1 MAGYKSYG
9 NVKHCN
15 YKHME
20 VIMYYE
26 ELKRWNQR
34 WNLQKFAEGGDGD
47 GDANGGDGGNSGD
60 DSAGGDDDKKYS
72 DADVNKILNK
82 KFAEWEK
89 KQAKKIS
96 EAEKLANM
104 TAEEQL
110 KALQSELETM
120 KKDKTRS
127 ELASAARG
135 ILAESDIQFP
145 DNLIANLIGEDAETT
160 KENVAAFSTVFKAAV
175 QEGVKE
181 ALKGKTPPS
190 GGSSTL
196 TKEEIMNVKNLKERQ
211 KLIKENIHLFK
222 E

>member
-1 MAGYKSYG
+1 
-9 NVKHCN
+9 
-15 YKHME
+15 
-20 VIMYYE
+20 MYYE

-47 GDANGGDGGNSGD
+47 GDGDANGGDGGNSGD
-60 DSAGGDDDKKYS
+60 DSAGGDDNGKKYT

-104 TAEEQL
+104 TAEERL
-110 KALQSELETM
+110 KTLQSELETM

-135 ILAESDIQFP
+135 ILAESDIQVP

-160 KENVAAFSTVFKAAV
+160 KENVAAFSKVFKAAV

-211 KLIKENIHLFK
+211 KLIKENMHLFK

>member
-1 MAGYKSYG
+1 
-9 NVKHCN
+9 
-15 YKHME
+15 
-20 VIMYYE
+20 MYYE
-26 ELKRWNQR
+26 ELIRWNQR
-34 WNLQKFAEGGDGD
+34 WNLQQFAEDGD
-47 GDANGGDGGNSGD
+47 DGGNPSGGDGGNPGD
-60 DSAGGDDDKKYS
+60 DPAGDDVKKDSDK
-72 DADVNKILNK
+72 DVNKILNK

-110 KALQSELETM
+110 KALQSELESM

-127 ELASAARG
+127 ALASAARG
-135 ILAESDIQFP
+135 ILSESDIQVP
-145 DNLIANLIGEDAETT
+145 DNLIANLIGEDAEAT
-160 KENVAAFSTVFKAAV
+160 KENVEAFSKAFKTAV

-196 TKEEIMNVKNLKERQ
+196 TKEEIMKVKNLKERQ
-211 KLIKENIHLFK
+211 KLIKENMHLFK

>member
-1 MAGYKSYG
+1 
-9 NVKHCN
+9 
-15 YKHME
+15 
-20 VIMYYE
+20 MYYE

-34 WNLQKFAEGGDGD
+34 WNLQKFAEGGDD
-47 GDANGGDGGNSGD
+47 GGDPSGGDEGNPGD
-60 DSAGGDDDKKYS
+60 DPAGDDGKKYS
-72 DADVNKILNK
+72 DEDVNKILNK

-96 EAEKLANM
+96 EAKKLANM

-110 KALQSELETM
+110 KALQSELDSM

-135 ILAESDIQFP
+135 ILAESDIQVP

-160 KENVAAFSTVFKAAV
+160 KENVAAFSKVFKAAV

-196 TKEEIMNVKNLKERQ
+196 TKEEIMKVKNLKERQ
-211 KLIKENIHLFK
+211 KLIKENMHLFK

>member
-1 MAGYKSYG
+1 
-9 NVKHCN
+9 
-15 YKHME
+15 
-20 VIMYYE
+20 MYYE

-34 WNLQKFAEGGDGD
+34 WNLQKFAEGGDD
-47 GDANGGDGGNSGD
+47 GGDPS
-60 DSAGGDDDKKYS
+60 GGDDGNPGDDLAGDDGKKYS
-72 DADVNKILNK
+72 DEDVNKILNK

-110 KALQSELETM
+110 KALQSELDSM

-135 ILAESDIQFP
+135 ILAESDIQVP

-160 KENVAAFSTVFKAAV
+160 KENVAAFSKVFKAAV

>member
-1 MAGYKSYG
+1 
-9 NVKHCN
+9 
-15 YKHME
+15 
-20 VIMYYE
+20 MYYE

-34 WNLQKFAEGGDGD
+34 WNLQKFAEGGDD
-47 GDANGGDGGNSGD
+47 GGDPS
-60 DSAGGDDDKKYS
+60 GGDDGNPGDDPAGDDGKKYS
-72 DADVNKILNK
+72 DEDVNKILNK

-96 EAEKLANM
+96 EAKKLANM

-110 KALQSELETM
+110 KALQSELDSM

-135 ILAESDIQFP
+135 ILTESDIQVP
-145 DNLIANLIGEDAETT
+145 YNLIANLIGEDAETT
-160 KENVAAFSTVFKAAV
+160 KENVAAFSKVFKAAV

-196 TKEEIMNVKNLKERQ
+196 TKEEIMKVKNLKERQ
-211 KLIKENIHLFK
+211 KLIKENMHLFK

>member
-1 MAGYKSYG
+1 
-9 NVKHCN
+9 
-15 YKHME
+15 
-20 VIMYYE
+20 MYYE

-34 WNLQKFAEGGDGD
+34 WNLQKFAEGGDD
-47 GDANGGDGGNSGD
+47 GGDPS
-60 DSAGGDDDKKYS
+60 GGDDGNPGDDPAGDDGKKYS
-72 DADVNKILNK
+72 DEDVNKILNK

-96 EAEKLANM
+96 EAKKLANM

-110 KALQSELETM
+110 KALQSELDSM

-135 ILAESDIQFP
+135 ILTESDIQVP
-145 DNLIANLIGEDAETT
+145 DNLIANLIGKDAETT
-160 KENVAAFSTVFKAAV
+160 KENVAAFSKVFKAAV

-196 TKEEIMNVKNLKERQ
+196 TKEEIMKVKNLKERQ
-211 KLIKENIHLFK
+211 KLIKENMNLFK

>member
-1 MAGYKSYG
+1 
-9 NVKHCN
+9 
-15 YKHME
+15 
-20 VIMYYE
+20 MYYE

-34 WNLQKFAEGGDGD
+34 WNLQKFAEGGDGE

-60 DSAGGDDDKKYS
+60 DSAGDNDKKYS
-72 DADVNKILNK
+72 DADINKILNK

-110 KALQSELETM
+110 KSLQSELESM

-135 ILAESDIQFP
+135 ILSESDIQVP
-145 DNLIANLIGEDAETT
+145 DNLIVNLIGEDAETT
-160 KENVAAFSTVFKAAV
+160 KENAEAFSKAFKAAV

-196 TKEEIMNVKNLKERQ
+196 TKEEIMKVKNLKERQ
-211 KLIKENIHLFK
+211 TLINDNMHSFK

>member
-1 MAGYKSYG
+1 
-9 NVKHCN
+9 
-15 YKHME
+15 
-20 VIMYYE
+20 MYYE

-34 WNLQKFAEGGDGD
+34 WNLQKFAEGGDD
-47 GDANGGDGGNSGD
+47 GGDPS
-60 DSAGGDDDKKYS
+60 GGDDGNPGDDPAGDDGKKYS
-72 DADVNKILNK
+72 DEDVNKILNK

-96 EAEKLANM
+96 EAKKLANM

-110 KALQSELETM
+110 KALQSELDSM

-135 ILAESDIQFP
+135 ILAESDIQVP

-160 KENVAAFSTVFKAAV
+160 KENVAAFSKVFKAAV

>member
-1 MAGYKSYG
+1 
-9 NVKHCN
+9 
-15 YKHME
+15 
-20 VIMYYE
+20 MYYE

-34 WNLQKFAEGGDGD
+34 WNLQKFAEGGDGE
-47 GDANGGDGGNSGD
+47 GDPSGGDGGNSGD

-110 KALQSELETM
+110 KELQKELDSM

-135 ILAESDIQFP
+135 ILSESDIQVP

-160 KENVAAFSTVFKAAV
+160 KENVAAFSKVFKAAV
-175 QEGVKE
+175 QEG
-181 ALKGKTPPS
+181 
-190 GGSSTL
+190 
-196 TKEEIMNVKNLKERQ
+196 
-211 KLIKENIHLFK
+211 
-222 E
+222 

>member
-1 MAGYKSYG
+1 
-9 NVKHCN
+9 
-15 YKHME
+15 
-20 VIMYYE
+20 MYYE

-34 WNLQKFAEGGDGD
+34 WNLQKFAEGGDGE

-60 DSAGGDDDKKYS
+60 DSAGDNDKKYS

-110 KALQSELETM
+110 KSLQSELESM

-135 ILAESDIQFP
+135 ILSESDIQIS

-160 KENVAAFSTVFKAAV
+160 KENVEAFSKAFKAAV

-196 TKEEIMNVKNLKERQ
+196 TKEEIMKVKNLKERQ
-211 KLIKENIHLFK
+211 KLIKENMHLFK

>member
-1 MAGYKSYG
+1 
-9 NVKHCN
+9 
-15 YKHME
+15 
-20 VIMYYE
+20 MYYE
-26 ELKRWNQR
+26 ELIRWNQR
-34 WNLQKFAEGGDGD
+34 WNLQQFAEDGDDGGDPS
-47 GDANGGDGGNSGD
+47 GGDGGNPGDDPAGD
-60 DSAGGDDDKKYS
+60 DSKKYS
-72 DADVNKILNK
+72 DEDVNKILNK

-110 KALQSELETM
+110 KELQSELESM

-127 ELASAARG
+127 ELASAARS
-135 ILAESDIQFP
+135 ILSESDIQVP
-145 DNLIANLIGEDAETT
+145 DNLIANLIGEDAEAT
-160 KENVAAFSTVFKAAV
+160 KENVAAFSKVFKAAV

-196 TKEEIMNVKNLKERQ
+196 TKEEIMKVKNLKERQ

>member
-1 MAGYKSYG
+1 
-9 NVKHCN
+9 
-15 YKHME
+15 
-20 VIMYYE
+20 MYYE

-34 WNLQKFAEGGDGD
+34 WNLQKFAEGGDDGGD
-47 GDANGGDGGNSGD
+47 PSGGDGGNPGD
-60 DSAGGDDDKKYS
+60 DPAGDDGKKYS
-72 DADVNKILNK
+72 DEDVNKILNK

-110 KALQSELETM
+110 KELQKELESM

-135 ILAESDIQFP
+135 ILSESDIQIP
-145 DNLIANLIGEDAETT
+145 DNLIANLIGEDAEAT
-160 KENVAAFSTVFKAAV
+160 KENVAAFSKAIKAAV

-196 TKEEIMNVKNLKERQ
+196 TKEEIMKVKNLKERQ
-211 KLIKENIHLFK
+211 KLIKENMNLFK

>member
-1 MAGYKSYG
+1 
-9 NVKHCN
+9 
-15 YKHME
+15 
-20 VIMYYE
+20 MYYE

-34 WNLQKFAEGGDGD
+34 WNLQKFAEGGDGE
-47 GDANGGDGGNSGD
+47 GDPSGGDGGNSGD
-60 DSAGGDDDKKYS
+60 DSAGGDDVKKYS

-110 KALQSELETM
+110 KELQKELDSM

-135 ILAESDIQFP
+135 ILSESDIQVP

-160 KENVAAFSTVFKAAV
+160 RKLLRARRHHR
-175 QEGVKE
+175 E
-181 ALKGKTPPS
+181 AQARSRRRKS
-190 GGSSTL
+190 
-196 TKEEIMNVKNLKERQ
+196 
-211 KLIKENIHLFK
+211 
-222 E
+222 

>member
-1 MAGYKSYG
+1 
-9 NVKHCN
+9 
-15 YKHME
+15 
-20 VIMYYE
+20 MYYE

-34 WNLQKFAEGGDGD
+34 WNLQKFAEGGEGD
-47 GDANGGDGGNSGD
+47 PSGGDGGNSRD

-110 KALQSELETM
+110 KKLQSELESM

-135 ILAESDIQFP
+135 ILAESDIQVP

-160 KENVAAFSTVFKAAV
+160 KENVEAFSKVFKAAV
-175 QEGVKE
+175 QEGVKA

-196 TKEEIMNVKNLKERQ
+196 TKEEIMKVKNLKERQ
-211 KLIKENIHLFK
+211 KLIKENMHLFK

>member
-1 MAGYKSYG
+1 
-9 NVKHCN
+9 
-15 YKHME
+15 
-20 VIMYYE
+20 MYYE

-34 WNLQKFAEGGDGD
+34 WNLQKFAEGGDGE
-47 GDANGGDGGNSGD
+47 GDTNGGDGGNSGD
-60 DSAGGDDDKKYS
+60 DSAGGDGGKKYS
-72 DADVNKILNK
+72 DEDVNKILNK

-110 KALQSELETM
+110 KTLQSELETM

-135 ILAESDIQFP
+135 ILAESDIQVP
-145 DNLIANLIGEDAETT
+145 DNLIANLIGEDAEAT
-160 KENVAAFSTVFKAAV
+160 KENVEAFSKAFKAAV
-175 QEGVKE
+175 QEGVKT

-211 KLIKENIHLFK
+211 KLIKENMHLFK

>member
-1 MAGYKSYG
+1 
-9 NVKHCN
+9 
-15 YKHME
+15 
-20 VIMYYE
+20 MYYE

-34 WNLQKFAEGGDGD
+34 WNLQKFAEDGDGE

-60 DSAGGDDDKKYS
+60 DSAVGDDDKKYS

-110 KALQSELETM
+110 KALQSELDSM

-135 ILAESDIQFP
+135 ILSESDIQVP
-145 DNLIANLIGEDAETT
+145 DNLIANLIGEDAEAT
-160 KENVAAFSTVFKAAV
+160 KENVEAFSKAFKAAV

-196 TKEEIMNVKNLKERQ
+196 TKEEIMKVKNLKERQ
-211 KLIKENIHLFK
+211 KLIKENMHLFK

>member
-1 MAGYKSYG
+1 
-9 NVKHCN
+9 
-15 YKHME
+15 
-20 VIMYYE
+20 MYYE
-26 ELKRWNQR
+26 ELKRWKQR
-34 WNLQKFAEGGDGD
+34 WNLQKFAEGGDDGE

-60 DSAGGDDDKKYS
+60 DPAGDDGKKYS
-72 DADVNKILNK
+72 DEDVDKILNK

-96 EAEKLANM
+96 EAKKLANM
-104 TAEEQL
+104 TAEERL
-110 KALQSELETM
+110 KALQMELESM

-135 ILAESDIQFP
+135 ILSESDIQVP

-160 KENVAAFSTVFKAAV
+160 KENVAAFSKVFKAAV

-211 KLIKENIHLFK
+211 KLIRENIHLFK

>member
-1 MAGYKSYG
+1 
-9 NVKHCN
+9 
-15 YKHME
+15 
-20 VIMYYE
+20 MYYE

-110 KALQSELETM
+110 KELQKELDSM

-135 ILAESDIQFP
+135 ILSESDIQVS

-160 KENVAAFSTVFKAAV
+160 KENVAAFSKAAV

-190 GGSSTL
+190 GGSSAL
-196 TKEEIMNVKNLKERQ
+196 TKEEIMKVKNLKERQ
-211 KLIKENIHLFK
+211 KLIKENMNLFK

>member
-1 MAGYKSYG
+1 
-9 NVKHCN
+9 
-15 YKHME
+15 
-20 VIMYYE
+20 MYYE

-47 GDANGGDGGNSGD
+47 GEGDANGGDGGNSGD
-60 DSAGGDDDKKYS
+60 GSAGGDDDKKYS

-110 KALQSELETM
+110 KRLQSELESM

-135 ILAESDIQFP
+135 ILSESDIQVP
-145 DNLIANLIGEDAETT
+145 DNLIANLIGEDAEAT
-160 KENVAAFSTVFKAAV
+160 KENVEAFSKAFKAAV

-196 TKEEIMNVKNLKERQ
+196 TKEEIMKVKNLKERQ
-211 KLIKENIHLFK
+211 KLIKENMHLFK

>member
-1 MAGYKSYG
+1 
-9 NVKHCN
+9 
-15 YKHME
+15 
-20 VIMYYE
+20 MYYE

-60 DSAGGDDDKKYS
+60 DPAGDDGKKYS
-72 DADVNKILNK
+72 DEDVNKILNK

-110 KALQSELETM
+110 KALQSELDSM

-135 ILAESDIQFP
+135 ILAESDIQVP

-160 KENVAAFSTVFKAAV
+160 KENVAAFSKVFKAAV

>member
-1 MAGYKSYG
+1 
-9 NVKHCN
+9 
-15 YKHME
+15 
-20 VIMYYE
+20 MYYE

-34 WNLQKFAEGGDGD
+34 WNLQKFAEGGDGE
-47 GDANGGDGGNSGD
+47 GDTNGGDGGNSGD
-60 DSAGGDDDKKYS
+60 DSAGGDGGKKYS
-72 DADVNKILNK
+72 DEDVNKILNK

-110 KALQSELETM
+110 KTLQSELETM

-135 ILAESDIQFP
+135 ILAESDIQVP
-145 DNLIANLIGEDAETT
+145 DNLIANLIGEDAEAT
-160 KENVAAFSTVFKAAV
+160 KENVEAFSKAFKAAV
-175 QEGVKE
+175 QEGVKA

-211 KLIKENIHLFK
+211 KLIKENMHLFK

>member
-1 MAGYKSYG
+1 
-9 NVKHCN
+9 
-15 YKHME
+15 
-20 VIMYYE
+20 MYYE

-34 WNLQKFAEGGDGD
+34 WNLQKFAEGGDGE
-47 GDANGGDGGNSGD
+47 GDATGGDGGNSGD
-60 DSAGGDDDKKYS
+60 DSAGGDSDKKYT
-72 DADVNKILNK
+72 DEDVNKILNK

-110 KALQSELETM
+110 KALQSELDSM

-135 ILAESDIQFP
+135 ILSESDIQVP

-160 KENVAAFSTVFKAAV
+160 KENVAAFSKAFKAAV
-175 QEGVKE
+175 QEGVKA

-196 TKEEIMNVKNLKERQ
+196 TKEEIMKVKNLKERQ
-211 KLIKENIHLFK
+211 KLIKENMNLFK

>member
-1 MAGYKSYG
+1 
-9 NVKHCN
+9 
-15 YKHME
+15 
-20 VIMYYE
+20 MYYE

-34 WNLQKFAEGGDGD
+34 WNLQKFAEGGDD
-47 GDANGGDGGNSGD
+47 GGDPS
-60 DSAGGDDDKKYS
+60 GGDDGNPGDDPAGDDGKKYS
-72 DADVNKILNK
+72 DEDVNKILNK

-96 EAEKLANM
+96 EAKKLANM

-110 KALQSELETM
+110 KALQSELDSM

-135 ILAESDIQFP
+135 ILTESDIQVP

-160 KENVAAFSTVFKAAV
+160 KENVAAFSKVFKAAV

-196 TKEEIMNVKNLKERQ
+196 TKEEIMKVKNLKERQ
-211 KLIKENIHLFK
+211 KLIKENMHLFK

>member
-1 MAGYKSYG
+1 
-9 NVKHCN
+9 
-15 YKHME
+15 
-20 VIMYYE
+20 MYYE

-34 WNLQKFAEGGDGD
+34 WNLQKFAEGGDD
-47 GDANGGDGGNSGD
+47 GGDPS
-60 DSAGGDDDKKYS
+60 GGDDGNPGDDPVGDDGKKYS
-72 DADVNKILNK
+72 DEDVNKILNK

-96 EAEKLANM
+96 EAKKLANM

-110 KALQSELETM
+110 KALQSELDSM

-135 ILAESDIQFP
+135 ILAESDIQVP

-160 KENVAAFSTVFKAAV
+160 KENVAAFSKVFKAAV

>member
-1 MAGYKSYG
+1 
-9 NVKHCN
+9 
-15 YKHME
+15 
-20 VIMYYE
+20 MYYE

-110 KALQSELETM
+110 KALQSELDSM

-135 ILAESDIQFP
+135 ILAESDIQVP

-160 KENVAAFSTVFKAAV
+160 KENVEAFSKVFKAAV
-175 QEGVKE
+175 QEGVKA

-196 TKEEIMNVKNLKERQ
+196 TKEEIMKVKNLKERQ
-211 KLIKENIHLFK
+211 KLIKENMHLFK

>member
-1 MAGYKSYG
+1 
-9 NVKHCN
+9 
-15 YKHME
+15 
-20 VIMYYE
+20 MYYE

-34 WNLQKFAEGGDGD
+34 WNLQKFAEGGEGD
-47 GDANGGDGGNSGD
+47 PSGGDGGNSRD

-110 KALQSELETM
+110 KKLQSELESM

-135 ILAESDIQFP
+135 ILAESDIQVP

-160 KENVAAFSTVFKAAV
+160 KENVAAFSKVFKAAV
-175 QEGVKE
+175 QEGVKA

-196 TKEEIMNVKNLKERQ
+196 TKEEIMKVKNLKERQ
-211 KLIKENIHLFK
+211 KLIKENMHLFK

>member
-1 MAGYKSYG
+1 
-9 NVKHCN
+9 
-15 YKHME
+15 
-20 VIMYYE
+20 MYYE

-34 WNLQKFAEGGDGD
+34 WNLQKFAEGGDD
-47 GDANGGDGGNSGD
+47 GGDPS
-60 DSAGGDDDKKYS
+60 GGDDDNPGDDPAGDDGKKYS
-72 DADVNKILNK
+72 DEDVNKILNK

-96 EAEKLANM
+96 EAKKLANM

-110 KALQSELETM
+110 KALQSELDSM

-135 ILAESDIQFP
+135 ILTESDIQVP

-160 KENVAAFSTVFKAAV
+160 KENVAAFSKVFKAAV

-196 TKEEIMNVKNLKERQ
+196 TKEEIMKVKNLKERQ
-211 KLIKENIHLFK
+211 KLIKENMHLFK

>member
-1 MAGYKSYG
+1 
-9 NVKHCN
+9 
-15 YKHME
+15 
-20 VIMYYE
+20 MYYE

-34 WNLQKFAEGGDGD
+34 WNLQKFAEGGDGE

-60 DSAGGDDDKKYS
+60 DSAGDNDKKYS
-72 DADVNKILNK
+72 EADVNKILNK

-110 KALQSELETM
+110 KSLQSELESM

-135 ILAESDIQFP
+135 ILSESDIQVP
-145 DNLIANLIGEDAETT
+145 DNLIVNLIGEDAETT
-160 KENVAAFSTVFKAAV
+160 KENVEAFSKAFKAAV

-196 TKEEIMNVKNLKERQ
+196 TKEEIMKVKNLKERQ
-211 KLIKENIHLFK
+211 KLIKENMHLFK

>member
-1 MAGYKSYG
+1 
-9 NVKHCN
+9 
-15 YKHME
+15 
-20 VIMYYE
+20 MYYE

-34 WNLQKFAEGGDGD
+34 WNLQKFAEGGDD
-47 GDANGGDGGNSGD
+47 GGDPS
-60 DSAGGDDDKKYS
+60 GGDDGNPGDDPAGDDGKKYS
-72 DADVNKILNK
+72 DEDVNKILNK

-89 KQAKKIS
+89 KQAKKVS
-96 EAEKLANM
+96 EAKKLANM

-110 KALQSELETM
+110 KALQSELDSM

-135 ILAESDIQFP
+135 ILTESDIQVP

-160 KENVAAFSTVFKAAV
+160 KENVAAFSKVFKAAV

-196 TKEEIMNVKNLKERQ
+196 TKEEIMKVKNLKERQ
-211 KLIKENIHLFK
+211 KLIKENMHLFK

>member
-1 MAGYKSYG
+1 
-9 NVKHCN
+9 
-15 YKHME
+15 
-20 VIMYYE
+20 MYYE

-34 WNLQKFAEGGDGD
+34 WNLQKFAEGGDGE

-60 DSAGGDDDKKYS
+60 DSAGDGGKKYS
-72 DADVNKILNK
+72 DEDVNKILNK

-110 KALQSELETM
+110 KKLQSELESM

-135 ILAESDIQFP
+135 ILSESDIQVP
-145 DNLIANLIGEDAETT
+145 DNLIANLIGEDAEAT
-160 KENVAAFSTVFKAAV
+160 KENVAAFSKMFKAAV

>member
-1 MAGYKSYG
+1 
-9 NVKHCN
+9 
-15 YKHME
+15 
-20 VIMYYE
+20 MYYE

-34 WNLQKFAEGGDGD
+34 WNLQKFAESGDGE

-104 TAEEQL
+104 TAEERL
-110 KALQSELETM
+110 KKLQSELDSM

-135 ILAESDIQFP
+135 ILSESDIQVP

-160 KENVAAFSTVFKAAV
+160 KENVAAFSKAFKAAV
-175 QEGVKE
+175 QEALKE

-196 TKEEIMNVKNLKERQ
+196 TKEEIMKVKNLKERQ
-211 KLIKENIHLFK
+211 KLIKENMNLFK

>member
-1 MAGYKSYG
+1 
-9 NVKHCN
+9 
-15 YKHME
+15 
-20 VIMYYE
+20 MYYE

-34 WNLQKFAEGGDGD
+34 WNLQKFAEGGDD
-47 GDANGGDGGNSGD
+47 GGDPS
-60 DSAGGDDDKKYS
+60 GGDDGNPGDDPAGDDGKKYS
-72 DADVNKILNK
+72 DEDVNKILNK

-96 EAEKLANM
+96 EAKKLANM

-110 KALQSELETM
+110 KALQSELDSM

-135 ILAESDIQFP
+135 ILTESDIQVP

-160 KENVAAFSTVFKAAV
+160 KENVAAFSKVFKAAV
-175 QEGVKE
+175 QEGVRE

-196 TKEEIMNVKNLKERQ
+196 TKEEIMKVKNLKERQ
-211 KLIKENIHLFK
+211 KLIKENMHLFK

>member
-1 MAGYKSYG
+1 
-9 NVKHCN
+9 
-15 YKHME
+15 
-20 VIMYYE
+20 MYYE

-34 WNLQKFAEGGDGD
+34 WNLQKFAEGGDGE
-47 GDANGGDGGNSGD
+47 GDANGEDGGNSGD
-60 DSAGGDDDKKYS
+60 DSAGGDDDKKYKYT

-110 KALQSELETM
+110 KKLQSELESM

-135 ILAESDIQFP
+135 ILSESGIQVP
-145 DNLIANLIGEDAETT
+145 DNLIVNLIGEDAEAT
-160 KENVAAFSTVFKAAV
+160 KENVEAFSKAFKAAV

-196 TKEEIMNVKNLKERQ
+196 TKEEIMKVKNLKERQ
-211 KLIKENIHLFK
+211 KLIKENMHLFK

>member
-1 MAGYKSYG
+1 
-9 NVKHCN
+9 
-15 YKHME
+15 
-20 VIMYYE
+20 MYYE
-26 ELKRWNQR
+26 ELIRWNQR
-34 WNLQKFAEGGDGD
+34 WNLQQFAEGGDDG

-60 DSAGGDDDKKYS
+60 DPAGDDVKKYS
-72 DADVNKILNK
+72 DEDVNKILNK

-110 KALQSELETM
+110 KELQSELESM

-135 ILAESDIQFP
+135 ILSESDIQVP
-145 DNLIANLIGEDAETT
+145 DNLIANLIGEDAEAT
-160 KENVAAFSTVFKAAV
+160 KENVEAFSKAFKAAV

-196 TKEEIMNVKNLKERQ
+196 TKEEIMKVKNLKERQ
-211 KLIKENIHLFK
+211 KLIKENMHLFK

>member
-1 MAGYKSYG
+1 
-9 NVKHCN
+9 
-15 YKHME
+15 
-20 VIMYYE
+20 MYYE

-34 WNLQKFAEGGDGD
+34 WNLQKFAEGGDGE
-47 GDANGGDGGNSGD
+47 GDANGGDGGNPGD
-60 DSAGGDDDKKYS
+60 DPAGDDGKKYS
-72 DADVNKILNK
+72 DEDVNKILNK

-89 KQAKKIS
+89 RQAKKIS

-110 KALQSELETM
+110 KALQSELESM

-135 ILAESDIQFP
+135 ILSESDIQVP
-145 DNLIANLIGEDAETT
+145 DNLIANLICEDAEAT
-160 KENVAAFSTVFKAAV
+160 KENVEAFSKAFKAAV

-196 TKEEIMNVKNLKERQ
+196 TKEEIMKVKNLKERQ
-211 KLIKENIHLFK
+211 KLIKENMHLFK

>member
-1 MAGYKSYG
+1 
-9 NVKHCN
+9 
-15 YKHME
+15 
-20 VIMYYE
+20 MYYE

-34 WNLQKFAEGGDGD
+34 WNLQKFAEGGDDGGD
-47 GDANGGDGGNSGD
+47 PSGGDGGNPGD
-60 DSAGGDDDKKYS
+60 DPAGDDGKKYS
-72 DADVNKILNK
+72 DEDVNKILNK

-110 KALQSELETM
+110 KELQKELESM

-135 ILAESDIQFP
+135 ILSESDIQIP
-145 DNLIANLIGEDAETT
+145 DNLIANLIGEDAEAT
-160 KENVAAFSTVFKAAV
+160 KENVAAFSKAFKAAV

-196 TKEEIMNVKNLKERQ
+196 TKEEIMKVKNLKERQ
-211 KLIKENIHLFK
+211 KLIKENMNLFK